1 MRALQLILILPF
13 LAILGP
19 VNAQCFDAMPDQI
32 FDQHYRAISNT
43 NGDGNRL
50 EMSRQMVRNN
60 CLLTVQV
67 ADLMQLLASEGNRLE
82 LARSGYQSV
91 VDPENY
97 ISLTELLISSGNRQ
111 ELYRWTQSQDQ
122 YQQSYEPDYRD
133 DRRYGDDD
141 RGRRNDDW
149 DDWDDDDWNEQ
160 GRGRQGYN
168 EGRGNGYGHSRG
180 RGNSRG
186 RSPGAAML
194 TPLQRVVMD
203 MDWEGNNASKAL
215 IMRRYVI
222 ANPVCTRDVVQLL
235 SRIPSPEQQVVSAQ
249 HAFRFVSDPG
259 QYRQVLGVIQS
270 RRHQSEMRAWLI
282 RRGA

>member
-1 MRALQLILILPF
+1 MRALQLFLILPF
-13 LAILGP
+13 LAILGS
-19 VNAQCFDAMPDQI
+19 VDARCFDAMPDRI

-50 EMSRQMVRNN
+50 EMSRQLVRNH
-60 CLLTVQV
+60 CVATIQV
-67 ADLMQLLASEGNRLE
+67 ADLMQLLNAEGNRLE

-97 ISLTELLISSGNRQ
+97 ISLTELLNSSGNRQ
-111 ELYRWTQSQDQ
+111 ELYRWTQSQSQAQ
-122 YQQSYEPDYRD
+122 YQSSYQPDYRNEG
-133 DRRYGDDD
+133 RRDEFRHGDD
-141 RGRRNDDW
+141 NDW
-149 DDWDDDDWNEQ
+149 DEWDDDDRNR
-160 GRGRQGYN
+160 RGRYN
-168 EGRGNGYGHSRG
+168 QGRGNGYGQSRG

-186 RSPGAAML
+186 RSPRARML
-194 TPLQRVVMD
+194 TPLERVVME
-203 MDWEGNNASKAL
+203 MDWERNNASKAL

-235 SRIPSPEQQVVSAQ
+235 SRIQSPQQQLASAK

-259 QYRQVLGVIQS
+259 RYRQVLGTIQS
-270 RRHQSEMRAWLI
+270 RRHQAEMRAWLI

>member
-1 MRALQLILILPF
+1 MRVLQLILILPF

-19 VNAQCFDAMPDQI
+19 VNAQCFDAMPDRI

-50 EMSRQMVRNN
+50 EMSRQLVRNN
-60 CLLTVQV
+60 CVSTVQV
-67 ADLMQLLASEGNRLE
+67 ADLMQLLNSEGNRLE

-91 VDPENY
+91 SDPENY
-97 ISLTELLISSGNRQ
+97 ISLTDLLNSSGNRQ
-111 ELYRWTQSQDQ
+111 ELYRWTQSRQ
-122 YQQSYEPDYRD
+122 QQSYGSDSRD
-133 DRRYGDDD
+133 DRRRGDN
-141 RGRRNDDW
+141 RHRVDDW
-149 DDWDDDDWNEQ
+149 DHWDDDDRHRQ
-160 GRGRQGYN
+160 GRGRQRYDQ
-168 EGRGNGYGHSRG
+168 GRGNGYGQSRG

-186 RSPGAAML
+186 RSPRAHML
-194 TPLQRVVMD
+194 TPLQRVVME
-203 MDWEGNNASKAL
+203 MDWERNNASKGL

-235 SRIPSPEQQVVSAQ
+235 SRIQSPQQQLASAK
-249 HAFRFVSDPG
+249 HAFRFVIDPG
-259 QYRQVLGVIQS
+259 QYRQVLGAIQS

>member
-19 VNAQCFDAMPDQI
+19 VNARCFDAMPDQI

-50 EMSRQMVRNN
+50 EMSRQLVRNY
-60 CLLTVQV
+60 CVSTVQV
-67 ADLMQLLASEGNRLE
+67 ADLMQLLNSEGNRLE

-97 ISLTELLISSGNRQ
+97 ISLTELLNSSGNRQ
-111 ELYRWTQSQDQ
+111 ELYRWTQSQ
-122 YQQSYEPDYRD
+122 YQGQPSYQPD
-133 DRRYGDDD
+133 DRDERRRDEFIYGDDD
-141 RGRRNDDW
+141 DCDE
-149 DDWDDDDWNEQ
+149 WDDDDRNRQ
-160 GRGRQGYN
+160 GRGRQRTN
-168 EGRGNGYGHSRG
+168 QGRGNAYGQSRG
-180 RGNSRG
+180 RGNGRG
-186 RSPGAAML
+186 RSPRARML
-194 TPLQRVVMD
+194 TPLERVVME
-203 MDWEGNNASKAL
+203 MDWERNNASKAL

-222 ANPVCTRDVVQLL
+222 ANPVCTRDVMQLL
-235 SRIPSPEQQVVSAQ
+235 SRIQSPQQQLASAK

-259 QYRQVLGVIQS
+259 RYRQVLGTIQS
-270 RRHQSEMRAWLI
+270 RRHQAEMRAWLI

>member
-1 MRALQLILILPF
+1 MRALRLILILPL
-13 LAILGP
+13 LAALSS
-19 VNAQCFDAMPDQI
+19 VEARCFDAMPDRV

-50 EMSRQMVRNN
+50 EMSRQLVRNN
-60 CLLTVQV
+60 CVSTVQV
-67 ADLMQLLASEGNRLE
+67 ADLMQLLNSEGNRLE

-97 ISLTELLISSGNRQ
+97 ISLTELLNSSGNRQ
-111 ELYRWTQSQDQ
+111 ELYRWTQSQAQTQVRHQ
-122 YQQSYEPDYRD
+122 YDPLPPGYRD
-133 DRRYGDDD
+133 DRRRDD
-141 RGRRNDDW
+141 RRG
-149 DDWDDDDWNEQ
+149 DDWDDDD
-160 GRGRQGYN
+160 RGRSNQ
-168 EGRGNGYGHSRG
+168 NGYGNSRG
-180 RGNSRG
+180 RGNNRG
-186 RSPGAAML
+186 RNSRSARL
-194 TPLQRVVMD
+194 TPLQQTAIQIER
-203 MDWEGNNASKAL
+203 ERNSASQGL
-215 IMRRYVI
+215 IMRRYVN

-235 SRIPSPEQQVVSAQ
+235 SRIQSPQQQLASAK